1 MRRELLLKYALLSAQ
16 TGAPEASSN
25 SLDEDEFVKVRAH
38 VAICPSCSL
47 RVKAYRQ
54 LYLSHPN
61 VPPEIVAQE
70 LSSPEC
76 IDEASHQNGLAHR
89 KSGAK
94 SFPAYGR
101 VAVVAMILLFAAGLS
116 TLIADR
122 FTRPK
127 YYSLASV
134 RSDRYDQIILYRERN
149 SLLQAIFLFRSG
161 NYERAIDAIETTIST
176 KDGYNMRPYLRLMQ
190 GLAYLK
196 LAESS
201 THGLFPRFDINRAE
215 AAAVTFQACIDE
227 AVSAE
232 LLGVR
237 SSAYIYQA
245 KAYLMSGNLGLA
257 QQALRAAM
265 ACGDEHA
272 EQAKQILDKLQK
284 SESGTQYFR

>member
-1 MRRELLLKYALLSAQ
+1 VRRELLLKYALLSAQ
-16 TGAPEASSN
+16 TGAPDASSN

-54 LYLSHPN
+54 LYLSHQS
-61 VPPEIVAQE
+61 VPPEIVTQE
-70 LSSPEC
+70 LSLPEC
-76 IDEASHQNGLAHR
+76 IDEASRQNGVAHR
-89 KSGAK
+89 KSSGKPFSAH
-94 SFPAYGR
+94 GR
-101 VAVVAMILLFAAGLS
+101 IAAVAMILVLAAGMS

-122 FTRPK
+122 FSRPQ

-134 RSDRYDQIILYRERN
+134 RGDRYDQIILYRERS

-161 NYERAIDAIETTIST
+161 DYERAIDAIETTIST

-201 THGLFPRFDINRAE
+201 TYGLFPRFDMNRAE

-227 AVSAE
+227 AASAE
-232 LLGVR
+232 MLGVR
-237 SSAYIYQA
+237 TSAYIYQA
-245 KAYLMSGNLGLA
+245 KAYLMCGNLGLA
-257 QQALRAAM
+257 QQALREAM
-265 ACGDEHA
+265 TSGDELA
-272 EQAKQILDKLQK
+272 EQAKQMLDKLQK
-284 SESGTQYFR
+284 SELGT